1 MELHRRRE
9 VKRSGPNDKKK
20 TPRRPARQDHVPTEV
35 MSESG
40 TTIALS
46 EAQVTEY
53 REAFRLF
60 DKDGDGHITTVELG
74 TVMKSLGQSPS
85 EKELQDMINEVDSDG
100 NGTLDFDEFLTM
112 MGRHLHESGNS
123 EDDMREAFRVFDKDG
138 DGNITSAELRHVM
151 MNLGEKLTDDDVD
164 EMIREA
170 DIDGDGQVDYEEF
183 VKMMGTNR

>member
-1 MELHRRRE
+1 M
-9 VKRSGPNDKKK
+9 
-20 TPRRPARQDHVPTEV
+20 TEV